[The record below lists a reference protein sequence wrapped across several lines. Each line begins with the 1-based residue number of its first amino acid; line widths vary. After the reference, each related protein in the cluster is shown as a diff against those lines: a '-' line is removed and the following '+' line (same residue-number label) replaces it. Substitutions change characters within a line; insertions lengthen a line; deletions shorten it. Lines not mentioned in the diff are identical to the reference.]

1 MENKALTLSL
11 MISMIFILLSCK
23 NNGQEKKLSI
33 SSEEELYR
41 PNFHFTP
48 QKGWMNDP
56 NGMFYYEGYYH
67 LYFQHYPD
75 DNVWGPMHWGHAI
88 STDLVNWKEMP
99 IALYPDSLGYIFS
112 GSAIVDLNNTSGFGS
127 ADNPPI
133 IAMFTYHDAKAEK
146 EGKEFYQTQGLA
158 YSLNQGLTWTKY
170 ANNPVIDNPG
180 IRDFRDPKLLWDEKH
195 KQWLMV
201 LAAGDKAMF
210 YSSENLKKWKLL
222 STFGENVG
230 SHEGVWECPDFFP
243 IKAENTQ
250 TVKWVLIQSVGSSGP
265 NGGSA
270 TQYFVGDFDGKTFVL
285 DEGFQNDLKSNKA
298 LWIDYGKD
306 NYAGVTWSNI
316 PDGRK
321 LFIGWMSNWQ
331 YAKQVPTYAWRSSM
345 TIPRELKLIQKGKSY
360 RLNSL
365 PIKELDEFV
374 SNSIGRDNLSIQ
386 DETVIVDKTVIDL
399 TKADI
404 RFEIPQLKADVYT
417 FILSN
422 SKGEKI
428 RFGLNNIENYFFI
441 DRKNSGKIEF
451 SEKFADSISKIPLE
465 GRLRNLNVRIL
476 VDKTSVEIFYNQGEF
491 VMTELFFPNAP
502 FDAFTIK
509 AKETEIKN
517 LKINQLFFN

>member
-1 MENKALTLSL
+1 VENKALKLSM
-11 MISMIFILLSCK
+11 MISIVLMLISCK
-23 NNGQEKKLSI
+23 DNQEKKSLMF
-33 SSEEELYR
+33 SEEEMYR

-48 QKGWMNDP
+48 KKGWMNDP

-67 LYFQHYPD
+67 LYFQYYPD

-88 STDLVNWKEMP
+88 STDLVNWREMP
-99 IALYPDSLGYIFS
+99 IALFPDSLGYIFS
-112 GSAIVDLNNTSGFGS
+112 GSAVVDLNNTSGFGS

-133 IAMFTYHDAKAEK
+133 VAMFTYHDAKAEK
-146 EGKEFYQTQGLA
+146 AGEEFYQTQGIA
-158 YSLNQGLTWTKY
+158 YSLDQGLTWTKY
-170 ANNPVIDNPG
+170 ADNPVIDNPG
-180 IRDFRDPKLLWDEKH
+180 IRDFRDTKVIWDEKH
-195 KQWLMV
+195 RQWLMV
-201 LAAGDKAMF
+201 LAAGDRAMF

-222 STFGENVG
+222 STFGENIG
-230 SHEGVWECPDFFP
+230 SHVGVWECPDFFP
-243 IKAENTQ
+243 INVENTQ
-250 TVKWVLIQSVGSSGP
+250 TVKWVLIQSVGSGGP

-285 DEGFQNDLKSNKA
+285 DEGFQNDLKSNEA
-298 LWIDYGKD
+298 HWIDYGKD

-316 PDGRK
+316 QDGRK

-345 TIPRELKLIQKGKSY
+345 TVPRELKLIEKGKSY
-360 RLNSL
+360 RLASQ
-365 PIKELDEFV
+365 PIKEFDEFV
-374 SNSIGRDNLSIQ
+374 SNSVGKDNLSIQ
-386 DETVIVDKTVIDL
+386 DETIIVDKTVIDL

-404 RFEIPQLKADVYT
+404 RFDIPQLKEDVYT

-422 SKGEKI
+422 SKDEEI

-451 SEKFADSISKIPLE
+451 SEKFANSISKIPLE
-465 GRLRNLNVRIL
+465 GRLANLNVRIV
-476 VDKTSVEIFYNQGEF
+476 VDKTSVEIFYNRGEF
-491 VMTELFFPNAP
+491 VMTEIFFPNEP